1 MISSLFQV
9 LKFVALLSA
18 AVAAL
23 EGYLHCHF
31 TYYDRKG
38 FLPVAAAAA
47 LALALAAALPVWGL
61 GRGVCF
67 ALAAGAVEG
76 LAALIFAHVVR
87 GRHSL
92 PVMLLAPALIG
103 LALLIAYPLV
113 FEVYLAFH
121 DLKLTTIMAWSR
133 TGHIPFVGL
142 KHFGKVFTSSPLAS
156 VTFWQLLAR
165 TVWWTLTNVFCHVA
179 GGFALALLLNGCKRF
194 RGVYR
199 TFLVIP
205 WAMPQVVAILA
216 MRGEFHSQYGF
227 INVMLS
233 RLVHALPFLSGWGV
247 GPVEWLTRHSLLTCT
262 IINVWLGIP
271 FMMVV
276 ILGGLQSISQHYY
289 DAAAIDGAS
298 AFQQFRHV
306 TLPLIR
312 PVLAPAVTLG
322 TVWTFNNINVIY
334 LVTGQMGG
342 FEDADILVSALYK
355 AAFTFYRY
363 SYSAALAIVIFLIL
377 FSVSLLW
384 LKLSKG
390 SESVYG

>member
-1 MISSLFQV
+1 MFASLAQV
-9 LKFVALLSA
+9 VWFVGLLAA

-23 EGYLHCHF
+23 EGCLYCHF

-38 FLPVAAAAA
+38 FLPAAAAAA
-47 LALALAAALPVWGL
+47 LGLSLAAAWPLLGAERGL
-61 GRGVCF
+61 CLAF
-67 ALAAGAVEG
+67 AAAAVE
-76 LAALIFAHVVR
+76 AVTALIFRHVVR

-92 PVMLLAPALIG
+92 PVMLLAPAFIG

-142 KHFGKVFTSSPLAS
+142 KNFAKVFTSSPLAS

-165 TVWWTLTNVFCHVA
+165 TAWWTLTNVSLHVA
-179 GGFALALLLNGCKRF
+179 GGFALALLLNNCRRF
-194 RGVYR
+194 QGAYR
-199 TFLVIP
+199 TLLIVP

-216 MRGEFHSQYGF
+216 MRGEFQPQYGF

-233 RLVHALPFLSGWGV
+233 RLVHTLPFLSAWGL
-247 GPVEWLTRHSLLTCT
+247 GPVEWLTRHALLTCT

-276 ILGGLQSISQHYY
+276 ILGGLQSISRHYY

-298 AFQQFRHV
+298 AWQQFRHI
-306 TLPLIR
+306 TLPLIK

-334 LVTGQMGG
+334 LVTGQTGG

-384 LKLSKG
+384 LKFSKG